1 MPVNQIDLWDELD
14 DALTNLDEIAAIF
27 NKSQIEVCSFNFK
40 YPLHKIDCVLVC
52 TIDPKNEILRVAGM
66 YMP

>member
-1 MPVNQIDLWDELD
+1 M
-14 DALTNLDEIAAIF
+14 TNLDSLATIF

-52 TIDPKNEILRVAGM
+52 TIDPKNEILRVAGI
-66 YMP
+66 YVP